1 MEFKLEDIE
10 ETFNGEI
17 VSKISNNEY
26 LIKIQDKEHH
36 IQILDI
42 NSRGMEFVL
51 DNHYHNV
58 NYLENQTG
66 EMKIVLD
73 GVSLTINKNSKLD
86 EIVYKSSGGADVGSV
101 QINLRSQIPGRVVS
115 IEVKN
120 GDKVKKGDVVKI
132 KYRVSYKDT
141 FIEVVNDKGKVVH
154 KQPFQRSPWN
164 DGRSRDFTYSWVLY
178 DTQDYGDEIPPGEY
192 EIRVCHKYSR
202 NIDLRTW
209 III

>member
-73 GVSLTINKNSKLD
+73 
-86 EIVYKSSGGADVGSV
+86 
-101 QINLRSQIPGRVVS
+101 
-115 IEVKN
+115 
-120 GDKVKKGDVVKI
+120 
-132 KYRVSYKDT
+132 
-141 FIEVVNDKGKVVH
+141 
-154 KQPFQRSPWN
+154 
-164 DGRSRDFTYSWVLY
+164 
-178 DTQDYGDEIPPGEY
+178 
-192 EIRVCHKYSR
+192 
-202 NIDLRTW
+202 
-209 III
+209 

>member
-17 VSKISNNEY
+17 VNKISNNEY
-26 LIKIQDKEHH
+26 LIKIQDKEYH

-51 DNHYHNV
+51 DNHYHSV

-120 GDKVKKGDVVKI
+120 GDKVKKGDVVCVLESMKMQVSVKSHKDGEVKNLKI
-132 KYRVSYKDT
+132 KEGVSVNKNDILAE
-141 FIEVVNDKGKVVH
+141 IE
-154 KQPFQRSPWN
+154 
-164 DGRSRDFTYSWVLY
+164 
-178 DTQDYGDEIPPGEY
+178 
-192 EIRVCHKYSR
+192 
-202 NIDLRTW
+202 
-209 III
+209 

>member
-73 GVSLTINKNSKLD
+73 GVPLTSTRIPNWMRLFTR
-86 EIVYKSSGGADVGSV
+86 ILVGLMLV
-101 QINLRSQIPGRVVS
+101 LRR
-115 IEVKN
+115 K
-120 GDKVKKGDVVKI
+120 
-132 KYRVSYKDT
+132 T
-141 FIEVVNDKGKVVH
+141 
-154 KQPFQRSPWN
+154 
-164 DGRSRDFTYSWVLY
+164 
-178 DTQDYGDEIPPGEY
+178 
-192 EIRVCHKYSR
+192 
-202 NIDLRTW
+202 
-209 III
+209 

>member
-17 VSKISNNEY
+17 VYKISNNEY

-42 NSRGMEFVL
+42 NSRGMEFVV
-51 DNHYHNV
+51 DNHYHIV
-58 NYLENQTG
+58 YYLDNLTG

-120 GDKVKKGDVVKI
+120 GDKVKKGDVVCVLESMKMQVSVKSHKDGEVKNLKI
-132 KYRVSYKDT
+132 KEGVSVNKNDILAE
-141 FIEVVNDKGKVVH
+141 IE
-154 KQPFQRSPWN
+154 
-164 DGRSRDFTYSWVLY
+164 
-178 DTQDYGDEIPPGEY
+178 
-192 EIRVCHKYSR
+192 
-202 NIDLRTW
+202 
-209 III
+209 